1 VSEFSSVSEPSL
13 ERVPPV
19 WPLSRDLLQQI
30 IDDRISDCFVAELIW
45 ERLGYQPSG
54 EQGAAWLA
62 GPTTPQAWKQ
72 VFPKAPPVIAQRPA
86 CVQLTRSIEKPYK
99 QLLKEQLK
107 FAGYRISELN
117 PRRTRRATAVNWLL
131 AWLAQ
136 RGEELLDHGPMP
148 QLLEPPVDPLRGH
161 PGDPIVE

>member
-1 VSEFSSVSEPSL
+1 MSEPSL

-72 VFPKAPPVIAQRPA
+72 VFPKAPPVIIATLPSKRPITPL
-86 CVQLTRSIEKPYK
+86 VRN
-99 QLLKEQLK
+99 LLWQ
-107 FAGYRISELN
+107 
-117 PRRTRRATAVNWLL
+117 
-131 AWLAQ
+131 
-136 RGEELLDHGPMP
+136 H
-148 QLLEPPVDPLRGH
+148 
-161 PGDPIVE
+161 